1 MNEINRGL
9 MVVKPK
15 QPFLDW
21 IRSVDEAP
29 GNLQLKDLQDDCST
43 YLVPEFDTPN
53 DLRAVIAWCWDVVF
67 DQELYSWFT
76 DENLWPID
84 RTEEMFRD
92 WFDIE
97 FHSLVFDLVD
107 DLPLEHV
114 KYEPDDASSSNGDPS
129 SNGH

>member
-1 MNEINRGL
+1 

-21 IRSVDEAP
+21 IQSVDEAP
-29 GNLQLKDLQDDCST
+29 ENLKLEDLQDDCSS
-43 YLVPEFDTPN
+43 YLVPEYDTPN
-53 DLRAVIAWCWDVVF
+53 DERAVIAWCWDVVF

-76 DENLWPID
+76 DEDLWPLE
-84 RTEEMFRD
+84 RTEEMFME

-114 KYEPDDASSSNGDPS
+114 EYDPTDTSSSNGDPS

>member
-1 MNEINRGL
+1 

-21 IRSVDEAP
+21 IQSVDEAP
-29 GNLQLKDLQDDCST
+29 GNFQLEELQDDCSS
-43 YLVPEFDTPN
+43 YLVPEYETPN
-53 DLRAVIAWCWDVVF
+53 DERAVIAWCWDVVF
-67 DQELYSWFT
+67 DHELYSWFT
-76 DENLWPID
+76 DENLWPLV
-84 RTEEMFRD
+84 RTEEMFME

-114 KYEPDDASSSNGDPS
+114 KYDAPHDTTSSNGDPG